1 MAPLPY
7 PPSSKVEMFINKI
20 IPAVINSFTQHDL
33 HKKNKVSSLYNVTK
47 CTIRLGKDEGHDF
60 DESIIR

>member
-33 HKKNKVSSLYNVTK
+33 HKK
-47 CTIRLGKDEGHDF
+47 IRCQASIMLQNAQF
-60 DESIIR
+60 D